1 MPHTVLCEPYR
12 PRDVMKKPIQES
24 IQQTVQKAWSDAV
37 SAVMGL
43 EEEMAKRLQK
53 VKQLTDLHAG
63 SEEVQRLLADVRQR
77 MQQNSEVLE
86 QRIQESVGTAIKKVR
101 TPLMD
106 ELSTLKGRA
115 EQISARIERQLHLRK
130 KDQGPTDEAEAEA
143 EATATSDADSADAAQ

>member
-37 SAVMGL
+37 TAVMGL

-53 VKQLTDLHAG
+53 VKELTDLHAG

-86 QRIQESVGTAIKKVR
+86 QRIHESVGSAISKVR

-106 ELSTLKGRA
+106 ELATLKGRA
-115 EQISARIERQLHLRK
+115 EQIGTRIERQLHLRK
-130 KDQGPTDEAEAEA
+130 KDQAQADEAEAA
-143 EATATSDADSADAAQ
+143 STDADSADAAQ

>member
-37 SAVMGL
+37 TAVMGL

-53 VKQLTDLHAG
+53 VKELTDLHAG

-86 QRIQESVGTAIKKVR
+86 QRIHESVGSAISKVR

-106 ELSTLKGRA
+106 ELATLKGRA
-115 EQISARIERQLHLRK
+115 EQIGTRIERQLHLRK
-130 KDQGPTDEAEAEA
+130 KDQAKADEAEAA
-143 EATATSDADSADAAQ
+143 STDADSADAAQ